1 MESEEAS
8 QCGIVYRKAA
18 PDSLDEH
25 FPYVG
30 HGRKKVGNDGGP
42 PEGYL
47 APRKNVPDKGGHYS
61 QEKEN
66 NSDIPRFF
74 IKIGAVVE
82 ASPDVK
88 VDTDEEK
95 RSAVGV
101 HVPDESPISD
111 VSADMRHRREGSSNV

>member
-18 PDSLDEH
+18 PDSLDKH
-25 FPYVG
+25 FSDVR
-30 HGRKKVGNDGGP
+30 HGRKKVSNDGGSS
-42 PEGYL
+42 EGYL

-61 QEKEN
+61 QEKKD
-66 NSDIPRFF
+66 NSDIPGFF

-101 HVPDESPISD
+101 HVSDEPSISD
-111 VSADMRHRREGSSNV
+111 VPANMRHR